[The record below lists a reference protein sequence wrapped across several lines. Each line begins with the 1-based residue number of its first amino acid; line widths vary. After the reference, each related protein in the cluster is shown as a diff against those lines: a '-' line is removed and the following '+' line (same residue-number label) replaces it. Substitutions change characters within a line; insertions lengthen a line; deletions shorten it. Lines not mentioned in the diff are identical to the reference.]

1 MRNPVM
7 DEITLL
13 RAIRPAAADFSDSER
28 RELLTRLLA
37 AAASERS
44 RRQAVPGPVRLGRRW
59 RSLLTWRPWQR
70 WATPTLARGAA
81 VVGALAIAAAGLTA
95 LSLPVT
101 GHRGAGTEPG
111 SPARRAPSTPT
122 IPQLLAGAGATGPMP
137 APSSLPAESGT
148 PTSAV
153 VLLQRAAQAA
163 AATPE
168 LSAQPDQFVYTEML
182 SVGEQNLQEY
192 NNGTVAST
200 PTTTPPYVVRS
211 WNSAGGPEGDADQQL
226 TTRDG
231 RWSGVSPPAP
241 CAVSGAN
248 PASASPCVPGYLGNL
263 PDTVSGMLS
272 YLLKQGFP
280 TGPAFYRAVSGMV
293 YSSWIDGELVPNRS
307 YALMYQALA
316 TVKGIYLIPHVTDSA
331 GRAGIAVAGCV
342 PAGVDYRSLQRYR
355 SCPEHL
361 ELIFDPR
368 TYEFIGFSDVTAR
381 GTSGGQGNESLLG
394 IGVVS
399 KIGQLP

>member
-13 RAIRPAAADFSDSER
+13 RAIRPAAADFSETER
-28 RELLTRLLA
+28 GEVLCGLLA
-37 AAASERS
+37 AAAGERS
-44 RRQAVPGPVRLGRRW
+44 RGQAITGRVGPGRRL

-70 WATPTLARGAA
+70 WATPGLARGAA
-81 VVGALAIAAAGLTA
+81 VVAALAIAAAGLTTLA
-95 LSLPVT
+95 LPVT
-101 GHRGAGTEPG
+101 GRGPAPGAGGTSPGAAGGRGAPATGTSG
-111 SPARRAPSTPT
+111 

-137 APSSLPAESGT
+137 APSGLPAEQGL
-148 PTSAV
+148 PTTAAA
-153 VLLQRAAQAA
+153 LLQRAAQAA
-163 AATPE
+163 AATPD
-168 LSAQPDQFVYTEML
+168 LTPKPDQFVYTEYL
-182 SVGEQNLQEY
+182 TVGEQDGVLAGKKE
-192 NNGTVAST
+192 TIV
-200 PTTTPPYVVRS
+200 TTPPYIQRS
-211 WNSAGGPEGDADQQL
+211 WNSADGRGGAAGQQL
-226 TTRDG
+226 TEPG
-231 RWSGVSPPAP
+231 GQWSTVSAP
-241 CAVSGAN
+241 QPLCQSNGQN
-248 PASASPCVPGYLGNL
+248 CVPGYLGNL

-272 YLLKQGFP
+272 YLLKQGYH
-280 TGPAFYRAVSGMV
+280 TGPAFYRAVSGIV

-316 TVKGIYLIPHVTDSA
+316 TVKGVYLIPHVTDSA

-394 IGVVS
+394 IAVVS